1 MSPFNMFKA
10 HMKMTVHKSST
21 EANFRSKPQQRRKLQ
36 MTRGERNLRY
46 VVLCCLLELM
56 EVLQNKDSERKSFP

>member
-21 EANFRSKPQQRRKLQ
+21 EANFRSKPEQRRKLQ
-36 MTRGERNLRY
+36 MKRR
-46 VVLCCLLELM
+46 
-56 EVLQNKDSERKSFP
+56 ERKSR